1 MRRREFISGLGSTVA
16 WPLAARAQQSAMP
29 AIGYL
34 SGNSRAQW
42 GRFVAAFNAGLKELD
57 FVEGQN
63 VAIEYRSAEGQY
75 DRLPM
80 MASDLVRRNVAV
92 IAAAGGT
99 ESALAAKAATAAIPI
114 VVVVGR
120 DPVELGLVSSLNRPG
135 GNVTGVSLLNVLL
148 APKRLELVRE
158 VVPNAS
164 RIAVLV
170 NPRNRN
176 AASYAKDIQA
186 AALSGRQQIVVQSA
200 SDDFD
205 GSFAALVQ
213 RRAEAL
219 IVVHDPFFDSRR
231 DQLIA
236 LAARHAIPTIY
247 GWREFV
253 AAGGLMSYGTSL
265 AEANR
270 QTGIYTGRILKGE
283 KPADLPVQ
291 QATKVEL
298 VINLKTAKALA
309 ITLPLCPAGCSEAHV
324 GADAPASATA
334 NWTSNG
340 CHLATKSDWNFAGS
354 GVASANRQYR
364 GADFDSGPC
373 DRRPHQFLSLP
384 CGR

>member
-176 AASYAKDIQA
+176 AASYAKRHP
-186 AALSGRQQIVVQSA
+186 S
-200 SDDFD
+200 
-205 GSFAALVQ
+205 
-213 RRAEAL
+213 RRAFWPSTDRCTE
-219 IVVHDPFFDSRR
+219 
-231 DQLIA
+231 
-236 LAARHAIPTIY
+236 
-247 GWREFV
+247 
-253 AAGGLMSYGTSL
+253 
-265 AEANR
+265 R
-270 QTGIYTGRILKGE
+270 QR
-283 KPADLPVQ
+283 
-291 QATKVEL
+291 
-298 VINLKTAKALA
+298 
-309 ITLPLCPAGCSEAHV
+309 
-324 GADAPASATA
+324 
-334 NWTSNG
+334 
-340 CHLATKSDWNFAGS
+340 
-354 GVASANRQYR
+354 
-364 GADFDSGPC
+364 
-373 DRRPHQFLSLP
+373 
-384 CGR
+384 